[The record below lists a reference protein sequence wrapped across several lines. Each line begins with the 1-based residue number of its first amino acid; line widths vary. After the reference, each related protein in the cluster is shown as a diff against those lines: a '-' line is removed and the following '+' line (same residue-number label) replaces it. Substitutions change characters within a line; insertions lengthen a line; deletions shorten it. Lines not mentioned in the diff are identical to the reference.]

1 MTAQSTPTETRIK
14 IKRHLEKGA
23 GIYAY
28 HPTEMGCRYFDARVT
43 DDVLQVWDGFSWFDV
58 PRGTQFNNGHGSA
71 GNLFVY

>member
-1 MTAQSTPTETRIK
+1 MATLTAVQAKKK
-14 IKRHLEKGA
+14 IEDHLMKGA